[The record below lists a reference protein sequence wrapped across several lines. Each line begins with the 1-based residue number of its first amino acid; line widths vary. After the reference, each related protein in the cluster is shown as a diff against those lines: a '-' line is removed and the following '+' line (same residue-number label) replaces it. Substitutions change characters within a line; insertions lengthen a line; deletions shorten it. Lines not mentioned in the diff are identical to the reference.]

1 MEPMFPRKNVQNC
14 RKTLLLIKI
23 IFIDG
28 LETTFLSTLIKIVID
43 ADKSVLSMLAGL
55 KKAILSVMN
64 LQFCDI
70 FVAPWTG

>member
-28 LETTFLSTLIKIVID
+28 LETKFLSTLIKIFID

-64 LQFCDI
+64 LQFWDI

>member
-23 IFIDG
+23 ILIDG
-28 LETTFLSTLIKIVID
+28 LETKFLSTLIKMFID

-64 LQFCDI
+64 LQFWDI